1 MYLYI
6 YVYSNEYKQSGVNE
20 EDVETFL
27 TSLFSSSNLCLPH
40 STSMSDNGERNRGGE
55 KENKIE
61 YVSERTMDILL
72 RELRKLDRDR
82 DRVLHPVQIKSLFT
96 KYKVKSITK
105 LLLILTCNIFITAT
119 FLAK

>member
-1 MYLYI
+1 M
-6 YVYSNEYKQSGVNE
+6 NE

-27 TSLFSSSNLCLPH
+27 TSLFSSSNLTLPH
-40 STSMSDNGERNRGGE
+40 STSLSHNSERNRGGE

-96 KYKVKSITK
+96 KYKVNQLFS
-105 LLLILTCNIFITAT
+105 
-119 FLAK
+119 

>member
-1 MYLYI
+1 
-6 YVYSNEYKQSGVNE
+6 
-20 EDVETFL
+20 
-27 TSLFSSSNLCLPH
+27 
-40 STSMSDNGERNRGGE
+40 MSDNGERNRGGE

-96 KYKVKSITK
+96 KYKVKSMTQFYFN
-105 LLLILTCNIFITAT
+105 L
-119 FLAK
+119 

>member
-1 MYLYI
+1 M
-6 YVYSNEYKQSGVNE
+6 NE

-27 TSLFSSSNLCLPH
+27 TSLFSSSSLTLPH
-40 STSMSDNGERNRGGE
+40 STTLSHNSERNRGGE

-96 KYKVKSITK
+96 KYKVKSITQ
-105 LLLILTCNIFITAT
+105 LLLIISCPS
-119 FLAK
+119 

>member
-1 MYLYI
+1 MYVYI
-6 YVYSNEYKQSGVNE
+6 YVYSNDDKQSGVNE

-27 TSLFSSSNLCLPH
+27 TSLFSSSNLPLPY

-96 KYKVKSITK
+96 KYKVKSITQ
-105 LLLILTCNIFITAT
+105 LLLILSCNI
-119 FLAK
+119 